1 MLFNNEIIQSDNLF
15 NFFTSICYYKIVL
28 LSLLGT
34 FYCTF
39 VNDVRQ
45 KKLKINT

>member
-15 NFFTSICYYKIVL
+15 NFFTSICYYKIFL

-34 FYCTF
+34 FYI
-39 VNDVRQ
+39 VD
-45 KKLKINT
+45 KKANALV

>member
-34 FYCTF
+34 FYF
-39 VNDVRQ
+39 ID
-45 KKLKINT
+45 KKAKALV